1 MPTSTPCAAL
11 ARGRPWQGAA
21 RVGDRDPDLGTL
33 PAGVYDAAI
42 DLGGRA
48 SLRALQRLV
57 RDDGVVVGVSGGT
70 NRVLG
75 PLGRMARA
83 SILPLGSSRQLRSLA
98 AVATPSITTRLLA
111 LADAGDLAG
120 VVDRVFPFD
129 RASEAFA
136 YLDAGGV
143 VGKVLVT
150 AGE

>member
-1 MPTSTPCAAL
+1 M
-11 ARGRPWQGAA
+11 
-21 RVGDRDPDLGTL
+21 
-33 PAGVYDAAI
+33 
-42 DLGGRA
+42 
-48 SLRALQRLV
+48 